1 MILKSALSICSKQNP
16 KVNKMVGILPAI
28 PSIAQVLQSINQP
41 QVPNIQIGSADVD
54 ANSAAA
60 AVSIPSAGS
69 VGGGTSGSI
78 DTTA

>member
-1 MILKSALSICSKQNP
+1 
-16 KVNKMVGILPAI
+16 MVGISAVLPT
-28 PSIAQVLQSINQP
+28 IAQTLQSMNSP
-41 QVPNIQIGSADVD
+41 QVPNIQIGTADVD